1 MNVISNVVALFFS
14 CFVFFQLFSRRIY
27 FLPVWVYLISTL
39 KAKNSCYS
47 QDLPFLKFVC
57 HCFSHVEMNSQIR
70 QRIFGFLTVL
80 CTTLVLEICNAVKLL
95 YMLPPNICRAVVVV
109 IIWYLDLQIPMQS
122 VPITTN
128 VVSSNSTQARCTRY
142 NIIS

>member
-1 MNVISNVVALFFS
+1 MLSLMSLLCYFS

-27 FLPVWVYLISTL
+27 FLSVWVYLISIL

-47 QDLPFLKFVC
+47 RDLPFISFVC
-57 HCFSHVEMNSQIR
+57 HCFSRVEMNSQIR
-70 QRIFGFLTVL
+70 QRSFWFLTL
-80 CTTLVLEICNAVKLL
+80 LRTTLVLEICNAVKVL
-95 YMLPPNICRAVVVV
+95 YMYPPNIFGAVVVV

-122 VPITTN
+122 MPITTN
-128 VVSSNSTQARCTRY
+128 VVSSNSAEKRCTRY